1 MQVFQAEN
9 IKLNQEK
16 NAIFFAVRNGAQSKW
31 GLVHCSAEVSV

>member
-16 NAIFFAVRNGAQSKW
+16 MRFSLLNSKR
-31 GLVHCSAEVSV
+31 LRFSAL